1 MGEKKE
7 ALMDNCIF
15 CKIIKG
21 EIHARKVFED
31 DKVVVIEDISPAAPL
46 HVLLIPRK
54 HIVNS
59 LDLEAV
65 DDELVGHVYRIA
77 ARLVREKGFADSGFR
92 IVSNNNAGAGQSV
105 FHIHFHLL
113 AGRQLGWPPG

>member
-1 MGEKKE
+1 
-7 ALMDNCIF
+7 MDNCIF

-21 EIHARKVFED
+21 EIPANKVFED
-31 DKVVVIEDISPAAPL
+31 DKVVVIEDLSPVAPL

-59 LDLEAV
+59 LDLEPA

-77 ARLVREKGFADSGFR
+77 ARLARDKGVADGGFR